1 MVTPIHYKISFA
13 QNYEDLILSG
23 LLRDVEQGFYVDVGA
38 NHPELDSVTK
48 IFYDRGWSGINVE
61 PNDLLFAKLCAD
73 RARDIN
79 LKIGVASQPGTLK
92 FRAYQSLDGLSTFSP
107 QAMENM
113 GITWPDAKYI
123 DKPVEVT
130 SLTEIFSEHRPT
142 GEMHFLKIDVEGL
155 ELEVLL
161 GNAWNRFRPWVLCI
175 EEPHDTYDAVAKR
188 EAISTCLRIW
198 DYSKVF
204 FDGINNYFIAKEHYS
219 IWENFS
225 YARDV
230 LLNGV
235 RVNYI
240 FINQI
245 NELKN
250 DIK

>member
-1 MVTPIHYKISFA
+1 MVTPIHYKISYA

-142 GEMHFLKIDVEGL
+142 GEMHFLKIDVEGY
-155 ELEVLL
+155 EMKVLVGAEKL
-161 GNAWNRFRPWVLCI
+161 LKRDHPVLFVEINDENLVYHGNTASQL
-175 EEPHDTYDAVAKR
+175 
-188 EAISTCLRIW
+188 ISYLANIGYTQFENTRTGKSVSATMDFTDLH
-198 DYSKVF
+198 
-204 FDGINNYFIAKEHYS
+204 FDLL
-219 IWENFS
+219 
-225 YARDV
+225 ARA
-230 LLNGV
+230 
-235 RVNYI
+235 
-240 FINQI
+240 
-245 NELKN
+245 
-250 DIK
+250 